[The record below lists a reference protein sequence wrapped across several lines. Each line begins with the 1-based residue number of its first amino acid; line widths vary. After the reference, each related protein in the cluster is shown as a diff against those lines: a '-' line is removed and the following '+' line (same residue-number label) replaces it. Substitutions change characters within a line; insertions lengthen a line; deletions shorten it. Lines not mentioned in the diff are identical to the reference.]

1 MHPWTRFREKK
12 GWSQQGLARSLGLS
26 SRGRVGDIE
35 RGAERASA
43 ELAILMDRL
52 SCGEVPVA
60 VTRPD
65 LHDVRVI
72 QPAPHS
78 EASA

>member
-1 MHPWTRFREKK
+1 MHPWAKFRIKK
-12 GWSQQGLARSLGLS
+12 GWSQQELAIHLGLN

-35 RGAERASA
+35 REAEQASPFI
-43 ELAILMDRL
+43 AIKMDRL

-72 QPAPHS
+72 QPAHS
-78 EASA
+78 EPA